1 MNSFG
6 SRFRVS
12 LFGTSHGPVV
22 GVVID
27 GVPAGMPLDVSDFA
41 VDLGRRRGGARG
53 TTARV
58 EEDDMRFASGVHGG
72 YTTGGPLCI
81 EVVNAA
87 QRGGDYRDF
96 ATWPRPGHADYPAGV
111 KWGGYADL
119 RGGGM
124 FSGRMT
130 VGLVCAGVVAKRL
143 LDCVWDG
150 VRIAA
155 GVVEVGG
162 QRDYF
167 ELLDEVLRSGDSL
180 GGVVACRIEG
190 LGVGVGAPFFG
201 SLESRLASMLFS
213 IPGVKGVEFGAG
225 FRGAA
230 MLGSDFN
237 DRLLDASGAMSSNNS
252 GGINGGLSNGMPVD
266 LRVAFRPTA
275 SIARSQSSFDFSLG
289 RPDTVRVGGRH
300 DACFAL
306 RTPVVVEA
314 ACALVLADFA
324 PSLDCIRSV

>member
-12 LFGTSHGPVV
+12 LFGTSHGPLV
-22 GVVID
+22 GVLMD
-27 GVPAGMPLDVSDFA
+27 GVPSGMALVVEDFA
-41 VDLGRRRGGARG
+41 VDLGRRRAGAKG

-58 EEDDMRFASGVHGG
+58 EWDELRFVSGVHDG

-81 EVVNAA
+81 EVANAS
-87 QRGGDYRDF
+87 QRSEDYGLF
-96 ATWPRPGHADYPAGV
+96 SSWPRPGHADYPAGV
-111 KWGGYADL
+111 KWGGYADM

-130 VGLVCAGVVAKRL
+130 VGLVCAGVVARRL
-143 LDCVWDG
+143 LGD

-155 GVVEVGG
+155 EVVEVGG
-162 QRDYF
+162 ERDYAV
-167 ELLDEVLRSGDSL
+167 LLDEVAAAGDSL

-190 LGVGVGAPFFG
+190 LGVGVGSPFFG
-201 SLESRLASMLFS
+201 SLESRLAAMLFS

-225 FRGAA
+225 FRGAR
-230 MLGSDFN
+230 MRGSLFN
-237 DRLLDASGAMSSNNS
+237 DCLQDASGAMSSNNS
-252 GGINGGLSNGMPVD
+252 GGINGGLSNGMPVE

-275 SIARSQSSFDFSLG
+275 SIARAQESFDFKLG
-289 RPDTVRVGGRH
+289 RLDSVRVGGRH
-300 DACFAL
+300 DVCFAL

-314 ACALVLADFA
+314 ACAVVLADFA
-324 PSLDCIRSV
+324 PSQDCIRS